1 MSDGW
6 SDLESK
12 LKSAWPFETDADC
25 THHENFNFLRETC
38 VSLIAQLRERDAEI
52 MRLKKTIDNF
62 CPALST
68 GDKAWD
74 ISNLVEHNERVEDQL
89 RIAREAIERHR
100 RDMWGDG
107 GVSNDTDFELYAALE
122 KMGAKP

>member
-1 MSDGW
+1 MSGEW

-25 THHENFNFLRETC
+25 THHEDFNFLRETC
-38 VSLIAQLRERDAEI
+38 LSLIARLRERDAEI
-52 MRLKKTIDNF
+52 ERLKKTIDNF

-89 RIAREAIERHR
+89 RIAREAIEQHR
-100 RDMWGDG
+100 RQLWGTGEVEHPDD
-107 GVSNDTDFELYAALE
+107 VNLYAALE
-122 KMGAKP
+122 KIGVKP